1 MYKGP
6 MDKDNKW
13 GRVVGGKWGQ
23 LYLHNNKKG
32 NKKQNQ
38 KKKKHFSQNFL
49 CDKHSK
55 LPYYPFIL

>member
-1 MYKGP
+1 MGQGKVVVGKWKQLYSNNDKKEKDMYKGP

-32 NKKQNQ
+32 NKK
-38 KKKKHFSQNFL
+38 
-49 CDKHSK
+49 
-55 LPYYPFIL
+55 